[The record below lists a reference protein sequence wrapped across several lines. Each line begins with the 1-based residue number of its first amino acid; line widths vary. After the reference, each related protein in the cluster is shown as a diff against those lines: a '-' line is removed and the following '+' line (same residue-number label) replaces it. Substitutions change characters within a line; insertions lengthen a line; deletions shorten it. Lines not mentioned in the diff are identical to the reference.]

1 MWPSLSRSVFAL
13 GVALLAASLLGS
25 TLPTSTAHAQEPT
38 EDAVE
43 LPGLVPTGCPS
54 AQTLRARRR
63 EAARL
68 FAEGERASSAL
79 RVAPAARSFA
89 CSYALVPTA
98 QAAFNAGVAFE
109 GLDDVPR
116 ARAWYAR
123 YLAHTP
129 DADDRDEVAQR
140 IAALDARAE
149 AAEAERAEE
158 ARRLAEEA
166 RAAAPPVRSPE
177 DASTR
182 GRRSRG
188 PRTPP
193 RQAARSLGTTEWF
206 AIGAGSGGAVALV
219 AGVVVFA
226 VSDAVHA
233 DFVTGGRADTTL
245 ARRGETLDRAASALW
260 IGGLVLGLA
269 GAGLGLAAWLGEG
282 DDARERAAIVAW
294 AAPRTDGGGELGL
307 AGVF

>member
-1 MWPSLSRSVFAL
+1 MRPSLSRSVFAL
-13 GVALLAASLLGS
+13 GVVLVAAPLFGLAWPAN
-25 TLPTSTAHAQEPT
+25 TARAQEPPPDT
-38 EDAVE
+38 AE

-129 DADDRDEVAQR
+129 DADDRDDVAQR

-158 ARRLAEEA
+158 ARRI
-166 RAAAPPVRSPE
+166 AAAAATVEASSAASP
-177 DASTR
+177 
-182 GRRSRG
+182 
-188 PRTPP
+188 TPP
-193 RQAARSLGTTEWF
+193 RERRVRRRTARVRDDDRGLALPDWLAIAAGGT
-206 AIGAGSGGAVALV
+206 GAAALV

-226 VSDAVHA
+226 VGDGVHA
-233 DFVTGGRADTTL
+233 DFVTGGRTDTAL
-245 ARRGETLDRAASALW
+245 AQRGEALDRAASGLW

-269 GAGLGLAAWLGEG
+269 GAGVALATWLGAAPGDEDHGALAAW
-282 DDARERAAIVAW
+282 VT
-294 AAPRTDGGGELGL
+294 PRFEGGGELGV

>member
-13 GVALLAASLLGS
+13 GVALLTGSLLGA
-25 TLPTSTAHAQEPT
+25 TLPSSTARAQEPT
-38 EDAVE
+38 QDAAE

-149 AAEAERAEE
+149 AADAERAEE
-158 ARRLAEEA
+158 ARRIAAAA
-166 RAAAPPVRSPE
+166 RDAAPPSAA
-177 DASTR
+177 ASTAPSR
-182 GRRSRG
+182 ERRARRRA
-188 PRTPP
+188 PRM
-193 RQAARSLGTTEWF
+193 REDDRALDVDGWLAV
-206 AIGAGSGGAVALV
+206 GAGAAGAAAL
-219 AGVVVFA
+219 ASGVVVFA
-226 VSDAVHA
+226 LGDDVHA
-233 DFVTGGRADTTL
+233 DFVSGGRTDTAL
-245 ARRGETLDRAASALW
+245 ARRGEALDRAASALW

-269 GAGLGLAAWLGEG
+269 GAGLALATWLGAMEG
-282 DDARERAAIVAW
+282 DTEQASLAAW

>member
-1 MWPSLSRSVFAL
+1 MRASLSRSVFAL
-13 GVALLAASLLGS
+13 CVTLLAASLDRSG
-25 TLPTSTAHAQEPT
+25 ARAQELTP
-38 EDAVE
+38 EALE
-43 LPGLVPTGCPS
+43 AAGLVPTGCPS

-149 AAEAERAEE
+149 AAATERAEE
-158 ARRLAEEA
+158 ARRLADEA
-166 RAAAPPVRSPE
+166 RAAAPSVRSLE

-182 GRRSRG
+182 VRRARE
-188 PRTPP
+188 PRTRPQ
-193 RQAARSLGTTEWF
+193 QAVRSLGTTEWL
-206 AIGAGSGGAVALV
+206 AIGAGSAGAVALV
-219 AGVVVFA
+219 SGVVVFA

-233 DFVTGGRADTTL
+233 DFVTGGRTDTAL